1 MEKAK
6 LQNVNDLIE
15 KKATKSDLIKN
26 LNMYSDEVQEM
37 AQNLY
42 EALWRINLYESQI
55 IYVINQALRA
65 FEKPFPT

>member
-65 FEKPFPT
+65 FEKM